1 MPKAVAPTLT
11 RIGSRVKIDLDRVR
25 DRIPSSL
32 NQLLTS
38 DPRGK
43 VIGYR
48 MTDGGGIGLV
58 LELSNGSTNW
68 FFQEE
73 LTNS

>member
-1 MPKAVAPTLT
+1 MAKAVAPPLS
-11 RIGSRVKIDLDRVR
+11 RVGSRVKIDLDRVK

-32 NQLLTS
+32 SKLLTS
-38 DPRGK
+38 DPRGT

-58 LELSNGSTNW
+58 LKLSNGSTNW
-68 FFQEE
+68 FFDEE
-73 LTNS
+73 LTQA

>member
-1 MPKAVAPTLT
+1 MAKAVAPPLI
-11 RIGSRVKIDLDRVR
+11 RVGSRVKIDLDRVK

-32 NQLLTS
+32 SKLLTS
-38 DPRGK
+38 DPRGT

-58 LELSNGSTNW
+58 LKLSNGSTNW
-68 FFQEE
+68 FFNEE
-73 LTNS
+73 LTQS

>member
-1 MPKAVAPTLT
+1 MAKAAVPTLN
-11 RIGSRVKIDLDRVR
+11 RIGSRVKIDLDRVK

-32 NQLLTS
+32 SQLLTS

-68 FFQEE
+68 FFEEE
-73 LTNS
+73 LTNA